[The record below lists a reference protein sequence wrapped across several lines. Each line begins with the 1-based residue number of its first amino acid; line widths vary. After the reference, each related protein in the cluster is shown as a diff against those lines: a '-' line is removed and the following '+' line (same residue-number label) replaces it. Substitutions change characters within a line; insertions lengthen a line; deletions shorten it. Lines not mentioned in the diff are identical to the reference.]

1 MEVVIMSRFF
11 RVAAATP
18 ALKPGNVAHNLTE
31 IKNCILNARKG
42 GVELLVLPE
51 LCLTGCSCGDLLMCD
66 TITDAVQ
73 NALSDL
79 ARLSDGI
86 AFIVGAPLI
95 ATDGDLRDCACLF
108 ADKQLRGI
116 VVRQKLPRPDYFS
129 RVRLFST
136 DPATFD
142 VMNTHYDAH
151 SDATF
156 DINGTQVAISVGPDA
171 PDVKADVI
179 CLLDAAP
186 AFVGSADERMY
197 TVCKTSQALK
207 TPLIYASASA
217 DESTADF
224 VCSGQLIISNGK
236 PLAAT
241 HGYVCS
247 NDFITADID
256 LGVIRDDELSAPD
269 RTTDARYPF
278 IPANMGDTALQILE
292 IQSTALAHRL
302 KLTGCRPVIGVSGGL
317 DSTMA
322 LLVAVCAVEK
332 LGRPASDV
340 LGITMPCFG
349 TSGDT
354 FNNSLTLMRELGV
367 ESRTIRIGDSVKQHL
382 LDIGHADNVFDA
394 AYENAQARER
404 TQVLMDVANMVGGI
418 VIGTGDLSELALGWC
433 TYNGDQM
440 SMYSV
445 NTSLPKTLIQRTVRA
460 LSATDRFSG
469 AAKTLLAV
477 VDQPISPELLPP
489 DAKNGKIAQKTEDI
503 VGPYELHDFFIYH
516 LLKNRYS
523 QQKIFESACAA
534 FGDSYDENTIKK
546 WLTVFFRRFFTQQFK
561 RSCSPDGVCV
571 QPLNL
576 SPRIGWSVPSDVDG
590 HSFGMQ

>member
-1 MEVVIMSRFF
+1 MS
-11 RVAAATP
+11 
-18 ALKPGNVAHNLTE
+18 
-31 IKNCILNARKG
+31 
-42 GVELLVLPE
+42 
-51 LCLTGCSCGDLLMCD
+51 
-66 TITDAVQ
+66 
-73 NALSDL
+73 
-79 ARLSDGI
+79 
-86 AFIVGAPLI
+86 AF
-95 ATDGDLRDCACLF
+95 
-108 ADKQLRGI
+108 
-116 VVRQKLPRPDYFS
+116 QKLPRPDYFS
-129 RVRLFST
+129 RARLFSAM
-136 DPATFD
+136 PAAFDIMGTRYEDSADLTFD
-142 VMNTHYDAH
+142 V
-151 SDATF
+151 
-156 DINGTQVAISVGPDA
+156 NGIRIAVSIGADA
-171 PDVKADVI
+171 PDVKADLI

-186 AFVGSADERMY
+186 AFIGNADRRMY
-197 TVCKTSQALK
+197 TLCRAAQSLK

-224 VCSGQLIISNGK
+224 ICSGQLIISNGK

-241 HGYVCS
+241 QGCVCS
-247 NDFITADID
+247 NDFIMADIE
-256 LGVIRDDELSAPD
+256 LGVICADKLSEPAHAYNT
-269 RTTDARYPF
+269 RFPF
-278 IPANMGDTALQILE
+278 IPDNINDAAAQILE
-292 IQSTALAHRL
+292 IQSTALARRL

-322 LLVAVCAVEK
+322 LLVAVSAVEK
-332 LGRPASDV
+332 LGRPTTDV

-445 NTSLPKTLIQRTVRA
+445 NASLPKTLIQHTVRA
-460 LSATDRFSG
+460 LAATDRFSG

-516 LLKNRYS
+516 LLQHRYS
-523 QQKIFESACAA
+523 PKRIFESAVNA
-534 FGDSYDENTIKK
+534 FSGIYDDDTIKK
-546 WLTVFFRRFFTQQFK
+546 WLNVFFRRFFTQQFK

-576 SPRIGWSVPSDVDG
+576 SPRIGWAVPSDVDG
-590 HSFGMQ
+590 NFFEIQ

>member
-1 MEVVIMSRFF
+1 MNKAIRT
-11 RVAAATP
+11 AAATP
-18 ALKPGNVAHNLTE
+18 ALKPGNVAFNLTE
-31 IKNCILNARKG
+31 IKNCIAHAHER

-51 LCLTGCSCGDLLMCD
+51 LCLTGCSCGDLLLCD
-66 TITDAVQ
+66 VITEAVKA
-73 NALSDL
+73 ALVEFTEL
-79 ARLSDGI
+79 ADGI
-86 AFIVGAPLI
+86 AFIVGAPLM
-95 ATDGDLRDCACLF
+95 ATDGKLRDCACLF
-108 ADKQLRGI
+108 ANKRLHGI
-116 VVRQKLPRPDYFS
+116 VMRGRLPYPDYFA
-129 RVRLFST
+129 RARLFST
-136 DPATFD
+136 EPTSFNIMGKRYEAYANATFD
-142 VMNTHYDAH
+142 VND
-151 SDATF
+151 TF
-156 DINGTQVAISVGPDA
+156 ITVSIGNDA
-171 PDVKADVI
+171 PRDQADLI

-186 AFVGSADERMY
+186 AFVGSAKERMY
-197 TVCKTSQALK
+197 AICKASAERK
-207 TPLIYASASA
+207 IPLIYASASA

-224 VCSGQLIISNGK
+224 ICSGQLIISNGK

-241 HGYVCS
+241 RGCVCS
-247 NDFITADID
+247 NGFITADID
-256 LGVIRDDELSAPD
+256 FGIICTDELSEPRRAY
-269 RTTDARYPF
+269 DARYPF
-278 IPANMGDTALQILE
+278 IPDNVGDAALQILE
-292 IQSTALAHRL
+292 IQSEALARRL

-322 LLVAVCAVEK
+322 LLVAVSAVEK

-354 FNNSLTLMRELGV
+354 FNNSLALMRELGV
-367 ESRTIRIGDSVKQHL
+367 ESRTIRIGDSVRQHL
-382 LDIGHADNVFDA
+382 RDIGHAEDIFDA

-445 NTSLPKTLIQRTVRA
+445 NASLPKTLIQHTVRA
-460 LSATDRFSG
+460 LAATDRFSS

-477 VDQPISPELLPP
+477 VNQPISPELLPP
-489 DAKNGKIAQKTEDI
+489 DTKNGKIAQKTEDI

-523 QQKIFESACAA
+523 PQKIFESACTA
-534 FGDSYDENTIKK
+534 FCGSYDENTIKK

-576 SPRIGWSVPSDVDG
+576 SPRIGWAVPSDADG
-590 HSFGMQ
+590 NFFEIQ